1 MVLIL
6 IFAALAALAIGA
18 GVAFFFIGR
27 HAGATDFKRY
37 VRKNPK
43 PIGEEEYFGITKEID
58 RRIGILQKWIA
69 ARQGTKADVSAA
81 CLELMKLFDIRQY
94 LALSEI
100 RDRAAARLYAKDFLQ
115 KRTDEIYDLYAE
127 LYGSDVARRT
137 VATPTSRL
145 RFNDEAVE
153 RPSRQQ
159 PAAETSAGASSSSE
173 TSEGAAA
180 QAQTTAAGTP
190 TAAPAPAQS
199 DGTAAQPAPAQP
211 VPAPTETTTA
221 APNAPNGGK

>member
-6 IFAALAALAIGA
+6 IFAALAALSIGA
-18 GVAFFFIGR
+18 GVAFYFIGK

-137 VATPTSRL
+137 VAHT
-145 RFNDEAVE
+145 N
-153 RPSRQQ
+153 RQQ
-159 PAAETSAGASSSSE
+159 PAAEPSAGASSSSE

-180 QAQTTAAGTP
+180 QAQTTAAATP
-190 TAAPAPAQS
+190 NAAPAPAQS

-211 VPAPTETTTA
+211 VPAPTENTTA